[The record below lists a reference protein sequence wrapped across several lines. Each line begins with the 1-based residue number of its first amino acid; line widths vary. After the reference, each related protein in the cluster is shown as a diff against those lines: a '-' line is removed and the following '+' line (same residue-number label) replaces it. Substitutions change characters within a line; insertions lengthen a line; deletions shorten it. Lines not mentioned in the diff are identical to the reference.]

1 MLRWEMLNPQNKTM
15 ICGIPQGST
24 LGPLLFL
31 IYINDLPNCSENL
44 NFKIFADDTNVFA
57 SANNLKKIE
66 NIMNSELTKIKE
78 WCDINKLS
86 INMGKTNFMIVKSAR
101 KKDMTIDIQIRSK
114 DGSCHSLE
122 RKHCIKYLGV
132 MIDDSISWKNHISYI
147 CSRIS
152 RNTGI
157 ISKLRHYLSI
167 NQLKQIYY
175 NLIYPYIS
183 YAILAWGSA
192 YKSHLQ
198 KVQIKQNHVIRL
210 IFFATSY
217 GKETESAKPL
227 LNLLDILTVHN
238 VYVLHALKFTH
249 LWHKGLLPNIF
260 QNIFKYANTV
270 HNYNTRYAANQ
281 NLYKSKVRTNIGKQR
296 ISFVAIDLWKDLPS
310 DLKDLNVFLFSKN
323 LKRYLL
329 SEQHK

>member
-1 MLRWEMLNPQNKTM
+1 
-15 ICGIPQGST
+15 
-24 LGPLLFL
+24 
-31 IYINDLPNCSENL
+31 
-44 NFKIFADDTNVFA
+44 
-57 SANNLKKIE
+57 
-66 NIMNSELTKIKE
+66 
-78 WCDINKLS
+78 
-86 INMGKTNFMIVKSAR
+86 
-101 KKDMTIDIQIRSK
+101 
-114 DGSCHSLE
+114 
-122 RKHCIKYLGV
+122 

-238 VYVLHALKFTH
+238 IYVLHALKFTH

-296 ISFVAIDLWKDLPS
+296 ISFVAIDLWKDPPS

-329 SEQHK
+329 SEQRK